1 MTNPD
6 ALAGVVARVEA
17 YLDTVRAFV
26 KRDDAC
32 EMQDEPGYFATLDHA
47 DLRTLLAA
55 LAEARKDSERL
66 DWLAERYTDYDR
78 WLAAY
83 WADHGFAD
91 LRKAIDAARTPTTE
105 TPE

>member
-6 ALAGVVARVEA
+6 ALAGVVARVTT

-55 LAEARKDSERL
+55 LAEAQASLAHQRQVAEDAEVRL
-66 DWLAERYTDYDR
+66 MAINAR
-78 WLAAY
+78 LAA
-83 WADHGFAD
+83 ANLHMGSSIF
-91 LRKAIDAARTPTTE
+91 RSRTPQPE

>member
-1 MTNPD
+1 MSQSPD
-6 ALAGVVARVEA
+6 ALAGVVARVTT

-66 DWLAERYTDYDR
+66 DWLLDSVMLDGTRYLCTR
-78 WLAAY
+78 LE
-83 WADHGFAD
+83 
-91 LRKAIDAARTPTTE
+91 IDAARTPQPE